1 MAIPDFM
8 QGWLDAIRLSIQST
22 DGMAV
27 QSIYSNAEGNLTNI
41 RGYVRN
47 PSDIDD
53 LSSDVLQGALEFAVR
68 YEQNWKRGDR
78 DAAEVRDARRA
89 VLDAID
95 ALDERLKTVELSGK
109 ASALSF

>member
-8 QGWLDAIRLSIQST
+8 QEWVDAIRLSIQST
-22 DGMAV
+22 DGMAA
-27 QSIYSNAEGNLTNI
+27 QMIYSNAEGNLTNI

-47 PSDIDD
+47 PTDIDE
-53 LSSDVLQGALEFAVR
+53 LGSEVLQSALNFAVK

-89 VLDAID
+89 ALDAID
-95 ALDERLKTVELSGK
+95 ALDERLKTVELSGR
-109 ASALSF
+109 ASALGY